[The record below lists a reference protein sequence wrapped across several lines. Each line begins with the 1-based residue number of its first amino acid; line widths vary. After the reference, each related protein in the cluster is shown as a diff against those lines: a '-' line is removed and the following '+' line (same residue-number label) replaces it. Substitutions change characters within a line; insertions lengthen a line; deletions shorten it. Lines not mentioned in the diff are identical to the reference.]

1 MSPRAAWRL
10 ESLGFREVYDY
21 VAGQADWLA
30 FGLPTE
36 GTSANAPRAGHLA
49 DPDVPTC
56 GLGDT
61 VGSVRERVR
70 VSGENVCVVINDEG
84 IVLGRIRG
92 DDMDGDPGRTADVV
106 MNSGPVTV
114 RPSESL
120 EEITGRMRDR
130 KVDHVLVT
138 TSDGHL
144 VGVLRRVDAELRLAG
159 ESTGA

>member
-10 ESLGFREVYDY
+10 ESLGFSEVYDY

-56 GLGDT
+56 ELGDT

-70 VSGENVCVVINDEG
+70 ASGENICVVINDEG

-92 DDMDGDPGRTADVV
+92 DEDGDPRRTVDAV
-106 MNSGPVTV
+106 MDSGPVTV

-120 EEITGRMRDR
+120 EEITRRMRDR
-130 KVDHVLVT
+130 KVDQVLVT
-138 TSDGHL
+138 TSDGRL
-144 VGVLRRVDAELRLAG
+144 VGVLRRGDAECRLAE